1 MRTTPFNDSLHFLV
15 GDTPDHDALG
25 PWKYLLVAAYAL
37 LLLGS
42 VALAAHNLSRDPAQR
57 TGRCAAIWL
66 IRVLIGTMWFQG
78 SLWKLPLPVSG
89 GFQYW
94 TGQLAEHSAYA
105 WHAALAR
112 DVLLPNIGLLDPAV
126 WLTETFMAVSLMLG
140 VAVRLAG
147 VVGILFMLNL
157 WIGLYQAGAEWP
169 WNYLFCAFVH
179 GFFIL
184 DRAGRSWGVDAI
196 LARRL
201 AADHPV
207 ERGLRYAG

>member
-1 MRTTPFNDSLHFLV
+1 MRTTPFNDSLRFLI

-25 PWKYLLVAAYAL
+25 TWKYLLVAAYVL

-42 VALAAHNLSRDPAQR
+42 LALAAHNLSRDPAQR
-57 TGRCAAIWL
+57 TARHATIWL
-66 IRVLIGTMWFQG
+66 FRVLIGTMWFQG

-105 WHAALAR
+105 WHAALVR

-126 WLTETFMAVSLMLG
+126 YLTETFMAVALMLG

-147 VVGILFMLNL
+147 IIGVLFMLNL
-157 WIGLYQAGAEWP
+157 WIGLYHSGGEWP
-169 WNYLFCAFVH
+169 WNYLFCAFLH
-179 GFFIL
+179 GFFFL
-184 DRAGRSWGVDAI
+184 HRAGRSWGADAV

-201 AADHPV
+201 AADQPF
-207 ERGLRYAG
+207 ERALRYAG